1 MKPLTKRSQ
10 RVTGMGAFDIWRKA
24 QALVEQ
30 GVDVVRL
37 ELGEPDFDTPQHIVA
52 AGVRAMRNGRTR
64 YTSSAGTPE
73 LRRAIADY
81 VRRTRETA
89 TSASSAQA
97 VAPHNILI
105 APGVKSVLFFSLM
118 ALVELGDEVL
128 MPDPGYPGYQE
139 IARIA
144 GGTPV
149 MFPLRAENGFQP
161 DVAEIE
167 SLITEQTKCILL
179 NSPGNPTGT
188 INGRSRLQ
196 QIAELAQRHDLW
208 IISDEI
214 YAQLH
219 YTAEFPTSIYSLPN
233 MAERTILLDGLSKPY
248 AMTGWRLGFGV
259 FPEPLIA
266 PISKLMTNNHSCVPL
281 FVQDAGLAALNGPQA
296 CVVNMREAYR
306 QRRDGVVA
314 TLATMPQLTY
324 VKPDGAFYVTLGAA
338 NGRNPSQLCDD
349 FLQAGVALL
358 PCTGMGVNGRHYMRM
373 ALTQP
378 QERLDE
384 ALKRMK
390 RVL

>member
-10 RVTGMGAFDIWRKA
+10 RVTGMGAFDIWHRA

-37 ELGEPDFDTPQHIVA
+37 ELGEPDFTTPEHIVE
-52 AGVRAMRNGRTR
+52 AGVRAIRNGRTR
-64 YTSSAGTPE
+64 YTSSAGTVE
-73 LRRAIADY
+73 LREAIADY
-81 VRRTRETA
+81 VGKTRQTA
-89 TSASSAQA
+89 VSPA
-97 VAPHNILI
+97 NILI
-105 APGVKSVLFFSLM
+105 APGVKSVLFFTLM
-118 ALVELGDEVL
+118 TLVELGDEVL

-139 IARIA
+139 ITRIA

-161 DVAEIE
+161 NVAEIE

-196 QIAELAQRHDLW
+196 QIAELARRHDLW

-214 YAQLH
+214 YAQLY
-219 YTAEFPTSIYSLPN
+219 YTAEFPPSIYSLPN
-233 MAERTILLDGLSKPY
+233 VAERTILLDGLSKPY

-296 CVVNMREAYR
+296 CVVNMRDTYR
-306 QRRDGVVA
+306 QRRDGVVS
-314 TLATMPQLTY
+314 TLAAMPSLTY
-324 VKPDGAFYVTLGAA
+324 VKPDGAFYVTLGVA
-338 NGRNPSQLCDD
+338 NGRNPSDQCDD

-358 PCTGMGVNGRHYMRM
+358 PCSGMGVNGRHYIRM
-373 ALTQP
+373 SLTQP
-378 QERLDE
+378 EARLGE
-384 ALKRMK
+384 ALQRMK
-390 RVL
+390 RIL